1 MMTLKNIKNGVSN
14 QRLNQFIV
22 VLIMSGS
29 AAYFK
34 GVGFRKMNMQHLP
47 AIGSADAKKS
57 SLQNLRNP
65 HECWIFGVITD
76 TQNSRFAFQ

>member
-34 GVGFRKMNMQHLP
+34 GVGFKNMNMQRLP
-47 AIGSADAKKS
+47 AIRSADAKYPIQA
-57 SLQNLRNP
+57 LT
-65 HECWIFGVITD
+65 TD
-76 TQNSRFAFQ
+76 SV

>member
-1 MMTLKNIKNGVSN
+1 MPISMIALKSIKNGVSN

-34 GVGFRKMNMQHLP
+34 GVGFNRMNM
-47 AIGSADAKKS
+47 
-57 SLQNLRNP
+57 
-65 HECWIFGVITD
+65 
-76 TQNSRFAFQ
+76 

>member
-1 MMTLKNIKNGVSN
+1 MPISMMTLKNIKNGVSN

-34 GVGFRKMNMQHLP
+34 CARFNKMNMQHLP
-47 AIGSADAKKS
+47 AIGSADAKYPI
-57 SLQNLRNP
+57 QALRML
-65 HECWIFGVITD
+65 
-76 TQNSRFAFQ
+76 

>member
-1 MMTLKNIKNGVSN
+1 MPISMMMLKNIKTGVSN

-34 GVGFRKMNMQHLP
+34 GVGFKRMNMQHLP
-47 AIGSADAKKS
+47 ASGSADAK
-57 SLQNLRNP
+57 QP
-65 HECWIFGVITD
+65 I
-76 TQNSRFAFQ
+76 